1 MHTPVFYRQLPNRTQ
16 KPFTSYRGPWT
27 QVAAQVAA
35 LVEKVAAVPVK
46 TSPARHDHPIA
57 PKIVYPSAS
66 A

>member
-27 QVAAQVAA
+27 QVAAQVA
-35 LVEKVAAVPVK
+35 KVAAVPVK
-46 TSPARHDHPIA
+46 ISPARHDHPIA